1 MKVKK
6 LVKKSNRLMSILIS
20 VLICLTVIPNVNIN
34 ADEEKDKIFNYLGY
48 SVEYNIVNEWEGNQN
63 IEIKFTNTGSEPIY
77 NWALKYNACGEI
89 SGLWNGVIYKSEN
102 ENYIIKN
109 YGYNS
114 EIKPDESITFGYTL
128 SGKDLTV
135 PRENR
140 NMLT

>member
-77 NWALKYNACGEI
+77 NWALKYNACG
-89 SGLWNGVIYKSEN
+89 
-102 ENYIIKN
+102 
-109 YGYNS
+109 
-114 EIKPDESITFGYTL
+114 
-128 SGKDLTV
+128 
-135 PRENR
+135 
-140 NMLT
+140 